1 MCEFLMKLKT
11 IIFLALFSL
20 TASEASARLSIMC
33 SLFPVYDFTRE
44 IAGSFADVKLLL
56 PPGVEPH
63 EYEPSP
69 RDIMALNDADIFVF
83 TGTGMEQWAEKISQ
97 SLTHTR
103 IVDASHG
110 ITIISNDPHI
120 WLDLSLAQ
128 EMVRNISAGLSK
140 ADPDNSETYARN
152 SEKLCTRLRELDK
165 KFMALR
171 KDKAIIFAGEFSA
184 GYFVRRYGFDYVSA
198 YDGENEPSLKR
209 MAEIIRYIR
218 DHKARC
224 IFADIGGATQVTR
237 AISGETGAKIL
248 TFATGHVVPEGLTFT
263 QMMTDNYN
271 NIVEAMNE

>member
-1 MCEFLMKLKT
+1 MKLRT
-11 IIFLALFSL
+11 IIALTLLAVSSSV
-20 TASEASARLSIMC
+20 ANAEISVVC
-33 SLFPVYDFTRE
+33 SLFPVYDFTVN
-44 IAGSFADVKLLL
+44 ITGNLADVKLLL
-56 PPGVEPH
+56 PPGIEPH

-69 RDIMALNDADIFVF
+69 RDIITLNEADLFVYTCPALEA
-83 TGTGMEQWAEKISQ
+83 WAETLPVSATKADS
-97 SLTHTR
+97 SR
-103 IVDASHG
+103 G
-110 ITIISNDPHI
+110 IQLVSNDPHI

-128 EMVRNISAGLSK
+128 TMTVNIMEALCSV
-140 ADPDNSETYARN
+140 DPNNALDYARN
-152 SEKLCTRLRELDK
+152 AENFCVRLAGLDAE
-165 KFMALR
+165 FSAMR
-171 KDKAIIFAGEFSA
+171 KDKTLIFAGEFSA
-184 GYFVRRYGFDYVSA
+184 GYFVRRYGFSYVSA

-237 AISGETGAKIL
+237 AISEQTGAKIL